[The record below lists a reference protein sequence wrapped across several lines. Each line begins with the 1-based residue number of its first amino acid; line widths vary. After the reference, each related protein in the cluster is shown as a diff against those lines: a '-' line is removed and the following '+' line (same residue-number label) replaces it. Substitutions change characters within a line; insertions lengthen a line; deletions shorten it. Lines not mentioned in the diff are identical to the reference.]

1 MKIIEGKTVSCVK
14 GYKAAGCA
22 VGIKHSGRKDMGLIF
37 SELPA
42 VAAAVFTTN
51 VVKAAPVL
59 IDMEHIKNGTTRAL
73 IINSG
78 NANACTGKQGMDDG
92 YAMAEKTA
100 ECLGIKKEE
109 VLIYSTGV
117 IGQPMPMDLILSG
130 IDTCAK
136 SLVKVGDS
144 VHRAIMT
151 TDIKEKCIFVEL
163 EIGGKPVSICG
174 IAKGSGMIHP
184 NMATMLSYVVTDAAV
199 SKEILA
205 DIQKKITAT
214 TFNMVTV
221 DGDTS
226 TNDTATIIAN
236 GAAGNEIIDTATGSE
251 YSDFYD
257 AVYFVTET
265 LAKAIAADG
274 EGATRLMEID
284 LKGVKNPNKAR
295 VIARTVAA
303 SNLVKA
309 AVHGAD
315 ANWGRVLAAMGYS
328 GESFDPTKVDV
339 SFLSINGS
347 IDVFKQG
354 VPINF
359 DETRALEILKAQE
372 ITINIDMNEGDTA
385 IKAWGC
391 DLSEQYVVINGS
403 YRS

>member
-1 MKIIEGKTVSCVK
+1 
-14 GYKAAGCA
+14 
-22 VGIKHSGRKDMGLIF
+22 
-37 SELPA
+37 
-42 VAAAVFTTN
+42 
-51 VVKAAPVL
+51 
-59 IDMEHIKNGTTRAL
+59 
-73 IINSG
+73 
-78 NANACTGKQGMDDG
+78 
-92 YAMAEKTA
+92 
-100 ECLGIKKEE
+100 
-109 VLIYSTGV
+109 
-117 IGQPMPMDLILSG
+117 
-130 IDTCAK
+130 
-136 SLVKVGDS
+136 
-144 VHRAIMT
+144 
-151 TDIKEKCIFVEL
+151 
-163 EIGGKPVSICG
+163 
-174 IAKGSGMIHP
+174 MIHP

-199 SKEILA
+199 SKEILT

-339 SFLSINGS
+339 SFSSINGS

-372 ITINIDMNEGDTA
+372 ITINIDMNEGDAA